1 MVAPFLAEITEA
13 AAPAHAQQ
21 VVGLS
26 EGVMQYTGLIPLLP
40 VLAFLL
46 IIFVTRRFRMLS
58 ALVAMASLAVSCGI
72 SIGVLANRL
81 AYPATGPQV
90 QNFPWIL
97 TADAAGNPLLNI
109 NIGLLVDNL
118 SAVMLVVVT
127 VVALLVQIYS
137 TGYMNH
143 EPTFGF
149 AKFYAYLSLF
159 TASMLGLVLAT
170 NFVMIYMCWELV
182 GLSSY
187 LLIGFWYYKNSA
199 GDAAKKAFV
208 VTRFG
213 DIGFLLGI
221 IMTFWMVRSVDFVG
235 ANNALDAM
243 AALVKTN
250 PHGVA
255 IAAILIFCGAVGK
268 SAQFPLHIWLPD
280 AMEGPTPVSALI
292 HAATMVAAGVYLV
305 GRCYPMFSASHEA
318 SMMVGWIG
326 AITALMAAS
335 IGLVQNDIKRVMAYS
350 TVSQLGYMFMA
361 LGVGTTAG
369 FVAGNFHL
377 FTHAFFKALLF
388 LGCGAVIH
396 AVNTNDMWK
405 MGGLRKAL
413 PYTHF
418 AMLMGCLALSGIPP
432 FAGFWSKD
440 EILSVAIHSETM
452 MVPAIMGYLAAFMT
466 AFYVFRLYFVTFGG
480 EYRGGDP
487 HAPHDASVSDEH
499 HDHDHGHEHLSAE
512 VQAMGEHLPKENPP
526 NMWMPLFVLAFGAVF
541 FGFLNAPALG
551 EHFTQYE
558 HFMTAGIHVAAAP
571 EGAAEGGAEGHGNPW
586 PLLVL
591 STAIAGAGVF
601 AAFLL
606 YGSKPQEGE
615 QRLRGMLGP
624 IYTLLEKKYY
634 MDEMWAWL
642 ATYTMFLGATIANW
656 IDANIV
662 DRLFIAGSG
671 QSVYF
676 MGRLLREE
684 QSGKLQQYAM
694 MMVIAVCV
702 IIIGV
707 GIADPNFVL
716 SPLGW
721 WAQHMMPDSVPAAMP
736 PPAGP

>member
-1 MVAPFLAEITEA
+1 MVAPFLAQITE
-13 AAPAHAQQ
+13 AAPAHAQE
-21 VVGLS
+21 VAALS
-26 EGVMQYTGLIPLLP
+26 EGIMQYTGLIPLLP
-40 VLAFLL
+40 VLAFLI

-58 ALVAMASLAVSCGI
+58 ALVAMASLAVSCVI
-72 SIGVLANRL
+72 SFGVLADRL
-81 AYPATGPQV
+81 AHPAMGPQV

-97 TADAAGNPLLNI
+97 TTNLAGEPIFSI
-109 NIGLLVDNL
+109 NVGVLVDNL

-187 LLIGFWYYKNSA
+187 LLIGFWYYKKSA
-199 GDAAKKAFV
+199 ADAAKKAFV

-221 IMTFWMVRSVDFVG
+221 IMTFWLVKSVDFVG
-235 ANNALDAM
+235 ANNALEAM
-243 AALVKTN
+243 AELVKTN

-255 IAAILIFCGAVGK
+255 VAAILIFCGAIGK

-305 GRCYPMFSASHEA
+305 GRCYPMYSASHEA
-318 SMMVGWIG
+318 SQVVGWIG

-361 LGVGTTAG
+361 LGVGSTAG

-396 AVNTNDMWK
+396 VVNTNDMWK

-413 PYTHF
+413 PLTHF
-418 AMLMGCLALSGIPP
+418 PFLMGCLALSGIPP

-440 EILSVAIHSETM
+440 EILSVAMHSETM
-452 MVPAIMGYLAAFMT
+452 KIPAFMGYLAAFMT
-466 AFYVFRLYFVTFGG
+466 AFYVFRLYFVTFNG

-487 HAPHDASVSDEH
+487 NAPHDASISDEH
-499 HDHDHGHEHLSAE
+499 HDDGHGHGHTDEHLSAE
-512 VQAMGEHLPKENPP
+512 VQPMGQHAPKENPP
-526 NMWMPLFVLAFGAVF
+526 NIWAPLFVLAFGAVF

-558 HFMTAGIHVAAAP
+558 HFMTAGIHATAAP
-571 EGAAEGGAEGHGNPW
+571 EAGAEGHGNPW

-591 STAIAGAGVF
+591 STAIAGAGVL
-601 AAFLL
+601 AAFVL

-615 QRLRGMLGP
+615 QRLRSMLGP

-634 MDEMWAWL
+634 MDELWAWL
-642 ATYTMFLGATIANW
+642 AAHTMFLGATIANW

-662 DRLFIAGSG
+662 DRLFIAGTG
-671 QSVYF
+671 QSVF
-676 MGRLLREE
+676 FAGRLLREE

-694 MMVIAVCV
+694 MILVAVCI

-716 SPLGW
+716 SPLSW
-721 WAQHMMPDSVPAAMP
+721 WQQHMTPDVVPAVIS